1 MSCGFYAQKN
11 SIRICAVRILR
22 NIVRGYTVEY
32 PIAGASFP
40 ALAFANARAGG
51 SVVAPDITPASTK

>member
-1 MSCGFYAQKN
+1 MACGFYAQKN

-51 SVVAPDITPASTK
+51 SVVA